1 MDDPIDRLMR
11 AANAHAGLV
20 HRGRGLDTTF
30 LLECSDARALV
41 QIRAGRVESVR
52 KGPFVMPSWDF
63 ALRASSEEWA
73 RFWLPVPPPGHHDLM
88 AMIKRRALRL
98 EGDVRPFM
106 THLFYF
112 KALLASVRPGVSLSA
127 IAPLPCDQ
135 EPAR

>member
-1 MDDPIDRLMR
+1 MDDPIDRLMQ
-11 AANAHAGLV
+11 AANAHPGLV
-20 HRGRGLDTTF
+20 HRGRRLDITF
-30 LLECSDARALV
+30 LLESGTAAALV

-52 KGPFVMPSWDF
+52 KGPFVMPGWDF
-63 ALRASSEEWA
+63 ALRAEAEEWA
-73 RFWLPVPPPGHHDLM
+73 RFWLPVPPPGHHDLL

-112 KALLASVRPGVSLSA
+112 KALLASVRPDVSLSA
-127 IAPLPCDQ
+127 IAPLPCDP